1 MIIYSWK
8 RGEPADLPQ
17 GEKERRER
25 QRELRELALK
35 VRARGQEYER
45 FKARRALANKH
56 APGGAACAPA
66 KLPRADAQ
74 TASDVQVMIIP
85 IYWNKRAKEKAAVLA
100 AAERA
105 AAVLRHGGLTAALD
119 ASDER
124 MPGAKFKHWEE
135 RGVRVRVELG
145 PRDAATGQCV
155 LATHTGPPG
164 QPAAKRVRRLASGDD
179 LGDEF
184 AIEAVEE
191 DKNGAGKRKKKKR
204 LEPKAPAPEQ
214 RAASGASAKRK
225 AKMVKF

>member
-135 RGVRVRVELG
+135 RGVR
-145 PRDAATGQCV
+145 
-155 LATHTGPPG
+155 
-164 QPAAKRVRRLASGDD
+164 RRLASGDD